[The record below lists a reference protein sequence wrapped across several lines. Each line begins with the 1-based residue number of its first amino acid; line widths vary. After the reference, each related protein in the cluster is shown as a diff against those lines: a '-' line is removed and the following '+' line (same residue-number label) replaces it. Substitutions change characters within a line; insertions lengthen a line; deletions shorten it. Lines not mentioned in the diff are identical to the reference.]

1 MIKCANLPTGGFLVD
16 PFCGSGTILFEALDI
31 YKMKIRCLGCDVSKR
46 GIEGAKTNATSYS
59 LSNDTCRFQCSDV
72 RGIRRHLDDESVDA
86 VVSNLPWGVMTGKKM
101 DPAELQ
107 TLYEVFLRSIWYS
120 LKDGARIVLL
130 VLRGLQFTRILRKL
144 GGRYRILS
152 ANIVRTSNNLPCI
165 IVAEK
170 LAIDELNAS
179 LKGQLASLNRFV
191 NFSPEIYQAIHE
203 ERLE

>member
-1 MIKCANLPTGGFLVD
+1 MIRLANLPTGGFLVD
-16 PFCGSGTILFEALDI
+16 PFCGSGSILFEGIEI
-31 YKMKIRCLGCDVSKR
+31 YNKNIRCFGFDVSKR
-46 GIEGAKTNATSYS
+46 CIEGARANAKSYS
-59 LSNDTCRFQCSDV
+59 FEEELCHFGCSDA
-72 RGIRRHLDDESVDA
+72 RGVRRHLEDESVDA

-120 LKDGARIVLL
+120 LKDGARIVVL

-144 GGRYRILS
+144 GGRYRVLS

-170 LAIDELNAS
+170 LAVDELNAS

-203 ERLE
+203 EHLD